1 MQNISTKMKIVIVA
15 ISIIIVATI
24 GIYIFKQTQ
33 ENEINYYETDRMGVV
48 HHSNYIR
55 FLEEARSRWMEELNI
70 PMEKLENEGFT
81 IPTLEVDCKYKHHV
95 TSGDIIVIEP
105 YISEFNGI
113 RMTVNYNV
121 TNKKTGDI
129 VIDAFTK
136 HCFTDRTLRPI
147 NMKKKNIEIY
157 NIFEKLYEENKN

>member
-1 MQNISTKMKIVIVA
+1 MVPIYEQIVDAVKTQIRKGELKEDENLPSVRMLAKDLKISALTVKKA
-15 ISIIIVATI
+15 YDT
-24 GIYIFKQTQ
+24 
-33 ENEINYYETDRMGVV
+33 
-48 HHSNYIR
+48 
-55 FLEEARSRWMEELNI
+55 
-70 PMEKLENEGFT
+70 LENEGFT
-81 IPTLEVDCKYKHHV
+81 LPTLEVDCKYKHHV

-121 TNKKTGDI
+121 TNKKKGDI

-157 NIFEKLYEENKN
+157 NIFENLYEENAN

>member
-1 MQNISTKMKIVIVA
+1 MS
-15 ISIIIVATI
+15 
-24 GIYIFKQTQ
+24 FKY
-33 ENEINYYETDRMGVV
+33 ERKINYYETDRMGVV

-70 PMEKLENEGFT
+70 PMEKLEKEGFT

-113 RMTVNYNV
+113 RMTVKYNV
-121 TNKKTGDI
+121 TNKKTGEI

-157 NIFEKLYEENKN
+157 NIFENLYEENAN

>member
-1 MQNISTKMKIVIVA
+1 MS
-15 ISIIIVATI
+15 
-24 GIYIFKQTQ
+24 FKY
-33 ENEINYYETDRMGVV
+33 ERKINYYETDRMGVV

-70 PMEKLENEGFT
+70 PMEKLENESFT

-157 NIFEKLYEENKN
+157 NIFESLYEENKN

>member
-1 MQNISTKMKIVIVA
+1 MS
-15 ISIIIVATI
+15 
-24 GIYIFKQTQ
+24 FKY
-33 ENEINYYETDRMGVV
+33 ERKINYYETDKMGVV

-70 PMEKLENEGFT
+70 PMEKLESEGFT

-95 TSGDIIVIEP
+95 TSGDIIIIEP

-113 RMTVNYNV
+113 RMTVKYNV

-157 NIFEKLYEENKN
+157 NIFESLYEENKN

>member
-1 MQNISTKMKIVIVA
+1 MS
-15 ISIIIVATI
+15 
-24 GIYIFKQTQ
+24 FKY
-33 ENEINYYETDRMGVV
+33 ERKINYYETDRMGVV

-55 FLEEARSRWMEELNI
+55 FLEEARSRWMEDLNI

-81 IPTLEVDCKYKHHV
+81 IRRLEVDCKYKHHV

-136 HCFTDRTLRPI
+136 HCFTDRTLSPI
-147 NMKKKNIEIY
+147 NMK
-157 NIFEKLYEENKN
+157 

>member
-1 MQNISTKMKIVIVA
+1 MS
-15 ISIIIVATI
+15 
-24 GIYIFKQTQ
+24 FKY
-33 ENEINYYETDRMGVV
+33 ERKINYYETDRMGVV

-70 PMEKLENEGFT
+70 PMEIFEHEGFT

-121 TNKKTGDI
+121 TIKKTGDI

-147 NMKKKNIEIY
+147 NIKKKNIEIY
-157 NIFEKLYEENKN
+157 NIFESLYEENAN